1 MRQQITT
8 DSSINGQPVRASE
21 GYPVVANIVEGF
33 QNQLNYMISHCH
45 QVLYASCVIN
55 YPLGYEVI
63 SASSDISSAMR
74 KFHMK
79 ANRENLLVMT
89 TWTLELNSYG
99 QYHFNVLF
107 LADGNVIQNGYR
119 LSQWMNY
126 IWTRQLDLNS
136 RSRYVHL
143 NLNDPQY
150 YPPAMALGLKPA
162 YQQRIRVND
171 VNSQIM
177 IDNVVNTASYFAK
190 VNTKEEI
197 SNQRTFGHTRIPKK
211 YNIMLPSNP

>member
-8 DSSINGQPVRASE
+8 DSSINGQPVRASK
-21 GYPVVANIVEGF
+21 GYPVVINIVEGF
-33 QNQLNYMISHCH
+33 QNQLDYMLTHCY

-55 YPLGYEVI
+55 YPIDYEVI
-63 SASSDISSAMR
+63 NPSSDISSAMR

-107 LADGNVIQNGYR
+107 LADGNVIQNGYT
-119 LSQWMNY
+119 LMLWLND
-126 IWTRQLDLNS
+126 IWTRQLDLDS

-171 VNSQIM
+171 VNLQVM
-177 IDNVVNTASYFAK
+177 TDNVVNAASYYAK
-190 VNTKEEI
+190 VHTKEEL
-197 SNQRTFGHTRIPKK
+197 SNQRTFGHTRIPRE
-211 YNIMLPSNP
+211 